1 MDIICRPDKP
11 SKYETSGRIFVCHTG
26 LVYRLFWNK
35 IKVKQGG
42 TCFKQAAAYYNRR
55 PPITTSGRIYNRQ
68 PPFTTGDHQF
78 HTGGRLFGPCLCP
91 KCETNVQFS
100 HSTNLLY
107 LCWCLIP
114 QRRRHGAS
122 TYHECA
128 SEEKAT
134 FSQSLEIF
142 LNTPMSSLRIK
153 TYMCKHTP
161 TYCSRTV
168 LK

>member
-1 MDIICRPDKP
+1 MDIICRPDIP

-26 LVYRLFWNK
+26 LVYHLFWNK

-114 QRRRHGAS
+114 QRRRPGTS
-122 TYHECA
+122 NECT
-128 SEEKAT
+128 SEEKST

-142 LNTPMSSLRIK
+142 LNTPMSWP
-153 TYMCKHTP
+153 HTP
-161 TYCSRTV
+161 TCCSRTV